1 MSASNTSLLIKRSGV
16 GGTSTPSSL
25 KAGELAYSYAS
36 NNFFIGSPTGDGVLS
51 IGGYNT
57 FQAVNNATNAN
68 TASTIVKR
76 GGNGEF
82 YGRLYGDANTA
93 DTLTNSQNF
102 SISGGDITASGVS
115 FNGSSGVTLNASLN
129 AVGGLSG
136 GSVGSS
142 TSIPVITYG
151 ANGRI
156 LAVSSA
162 SIATS
167 FTITDS
173 VNSNTVNGGSTL
185 TFKANNNSGITTLVG
200 SNETVYFGVDNT
212 LVRSNTSGAA
222 QTINTDINLPTNNM
236 TVGGTIT
243 ATNLAISGNITYGN
257 VISTLNVTDPIIYL
271 ASNNQGN
278 LVDIGI
284 VGHFI
289 GQGNSAFSHYQHTGF
304 VRDYNDN
311 KWKLFSNVSIEPTT
325 TVVFDANTIYDTIK
339 VGGIDLSGGN
349 LYSAGNLYATSLSL
363 TNALPIASGGT
374 NNSSFTNNQI
384 TYFNGT
390 AIASLANTGTAGTY
404 GSASYTQVITTDGF
418 GRVSNVANTQIAIDT
433 SQIISGTLGVPRGGT
448 GATSFTSGALVIGGG
463 TGSLSTLA
471 NTSFSNTGTSATNST
486 ITSLQVDAYGRATAV
501 VYTPIS
507 GLTVLQGGT
516 GASTFTTNGIVYGNG
531 TGALGVTAAAGTS
544 DQTYSQQILTVN
556 ASNAP
561 VWTNTL
567 DGGTF

>member
-1 MSASNTSLLIKRSGV
+1 MAASNTSLLIKRSGV
-16 GGTSTPSSL
+16 GGTATPSSL

-57 FQAVNNATNAN
+57 FQSVNNATSSN

-76 GGNGEF
+76 DGNNAF
-82 YGRLYGDANTA
+82 FGRLYGDANTA
-93 DTLTNSQNF
+93 EQLTNSQNF

-115 FNGSSGVTLNASLN
+115 FNGTSGVTLNASLN

-136 GSVGSS
+136 GTVGSGS
-142 TSIPVITYG
+142 SVPVITYG

-162 SIATS
+162 SISTS
-167 FTITDS
+167 FNVSDS
-173 VNSNTVNGGSTL
+173 TNSNTVNGGTTL

-212 LVRSNTSGAA
+212 LVRSNTSGPA
-222 QTINTDINLPTNNM
+222 QTINTDISLPTNNM

-271 ASNNQGN
+271 ASNNAGN
-278 LVDIGI
+278 LVDIGL
-284 VGHFI
+284 VGHFV
-289 GQGNSAFSHYQHTGF
+289 GQGNSSFSHYQHTGF

-325 TVVFDANTIYDTIK
+325 TVTFDGNTLYDTIK

-349 LYSAGNLYATSLSL
+349 LYSAGNLYATSLTL

-374 NNSSFTNNQI
+374 NNNTFTNNQI

-390 AIASLANTGTAGTY
+390 SIASLANTGTAGVY
-404 GSASYTQVITTDGF
+404 GSASYTQVLTTDGF
-418 GRVSNVANTQIAIDT
+418 GRVSNVANTQIAIDS
-433 SQIISGTLGVPRGGT
+433 SQIISGTLGVSR
-448 GATSFTSGALVIGGG
+448 
-463 TGSLSTLA
+463 
-471 NTSFSNTGTSATNST
+471 
-486 ITSLQVDAYGRATAV
+486 
-501 VYTPIS
+501 
-507 GLTVLQGGT
+507 GGT

-531 TGALGVTAAAGTS
+531 TSALGVTAAAGTS